1 MTNAQESMMIESMK
15 NIWGGEGMVY
25 RYGDVDKENERHGTM
40 VAVHE
45 QWAPLVHGWL
55 DDVRKWGRYTGVQL
69 VGNKIRKG
77 EAETLDIISCYSP
90 AVGSV
95 QYDLQEAKLI
105 KNETL
110 KELSGHAEDNNT
122 DGTEKITCPWQALRE
137 DLGDVIK
144 KEESEHVTIITIG
157 DMNFTWNEASRRAN
171 GKENKLEGT
180 AKVRS
185 KDWKLWAKVNMKMV
199 NVLSDLMEEV
209 VPTFY
214 RVNSQDVKT

>member
-1 MTNAQESMMIESMK
+1 M
-15 NIWGGEGMVY
+15 
-25 RYGDVDKENERHGTM
+25 
-40 VAVHE
+40 
-45 QWAPLVHGWL
+45 
-55 DDVRKWGRYTGVQL
+55 
-69 VGNKIRKG
+69 VGNKKRKG

-110 KELSGHAEDNNT
+110 KELSGHVEDNNT
-122 DGTEKITCPWQALRE
+122 GGTENITCPWQALRE

-144 KEESEHVTIITIG
+144 KEESEHVTVITIG

-214 RVNSQDVKT
+214 RVNSQDDKDMILARVEVRDMMVNNVGIMDFETIDRAPTNSEHWPIAI